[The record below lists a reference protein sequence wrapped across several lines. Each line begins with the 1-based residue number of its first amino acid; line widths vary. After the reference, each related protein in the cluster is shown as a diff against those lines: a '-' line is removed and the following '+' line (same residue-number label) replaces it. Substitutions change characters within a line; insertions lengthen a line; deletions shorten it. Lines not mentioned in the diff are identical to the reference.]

1 MNFEA
6 TTYDAITFDAIAFDA
21 DDTLWDNERLYIQAR
36 TQFLDLLSDCADR
49 EACGRR
55 MDEIE
60 TGNVRYYGYGIKSF
74 ILSMIEAALEL
85 SSGQVAA
92 EKIGAILGIARQ
104 MLSADVLLIDG
115 VGEVLESLAQRYPLM
130 LITKGD
136 PSEQRPKII
145 HSGLA
150 EYFRWVEV
158 VHEKTPETY
167 RAALER
173 YNIRPERF
181 LMVGNSLRSDI
192 LPVLAIGGR
201 AVYIPYAN
209 TWAHEMTADEPTGD
223 YITLENMRQLPALVE
238 QLVNDSQHNHS
249 AGHGD

>member
-1 MNFEA
+1 M
-6 TTYDAITFDAIAFDA
+6 TFDAIAFDA
-21 DDTLWDNERLYIQAR
+21 DDTLWDNEYLYTQAKER
-36 TQFLDLLSDCADR
+36 FLDLLSECADR
-49 EACGRR
+49 PACSHRL
-55 MDEIE
+55 DEIE
-60 TGNVRYYGYGIKSF
+60 THNVNVYGYGIKSF

-85 SSGQVAA
+85 SAGKVAA

-115 VGEVLESLAQRYPLM
+115 VGEVLQALAQRYPLL

-150 EYFRWVEV
+150 GYFRWVEV
-158 VHEKTPETY
+158 VHDKTPDVY
-167 RAALER
+167 RLILER
-173 YNIRPERF
+173 YSIRPERF

-192 LPVLAIGGR
+192 LPVLAIGGQ

-209 TWAHEMTADEPTGD
+209 TWAHEFVTGEAAGE
-223 YITLENMRQLPALVE
+223 YTTLENLRLLPGLVE
-238 QLVNDSQHNHS
+238 QLARAAGS
-249 AGHGD
+249 AAG